1 MPLGSSP
8 TVERLAS
15 GQSIS
20 PEPTTSAVQVPP
32 VAPPVEIQGDDVAVA
47 QLAPSQPIPASEPP
61 RQSPSPQAP
70 VPGDGVNP
78 VPVGSNRNI
87 QSPAPFPSTSSV
99 SPSLHAQP
107 SPPVSVPQV
116 ALSSPQKVVI
126 ASVAPSSASPNVMS
140 HGQYSHAM
148 SPSLAS
154 SSDHAGVAQ
163 VLQAP
168 PPQVPVSVQAPAP
181 MPHVPQSSAQQLKPP
196 PRRQSYGLNFLQ
208 VDLEDAR
215 EKKRAASLATGQQ
228 RSSSASGASPGPVSA
243 AIAPTT
249 MTASPTSTATAGL
262 LNALAVPTP
271 ISTALATAEVA
282 PARTPSLTGVTPVH
296 TPTTS
301 SPSLV
306 HRDLRQGVTR
316 SGSSST
322 SPRKLR
328 ITDRA
333 PAPAPERGSSIAPI
347 VIDEDDDPIQR
358 SAGEPIEIDSPTQT
372 LPTPPKTVIK
382 SDPQGVQGSKVDA
395 GHGRSLQPEHDEV
408 GTTIS
413 PQLYLTNASVLQVAP
428 HALVSEHGS
437 PVTGTLRA
445 DVVAV
450 QSPSI
455 PSLSGPRPSIATPP
469 PVTPASRP
477 SVTPDSGNG
486 VLLQQAKDNKEEGEV
501 AEDLVESLGH
511 PTTEI
516 VSGTTTQ
523 PLLGSEPSAFNVDS
537 AHTVKDTEMLPPAP
551 ATTETST
558 AAVTEPSAIL
568 VASHDSAEPSSQS
581 NMTGSH
587 GTGEHATTS
596 VTEAPIAIGKH
607 GRSLTP
613 DGVTRRVLPRRAP
626 VSEIQQDAPTI
637 VLRSDIVEST
647 SLAPVTLD
655 SEQREKGGGSE
666 MAVDPPFQL
675 GRVGSQTSS
684 VSGGEVG
691 QPMLAVPGSRLH
703 PSSEPPSDMDISH
716 SISPPPIVVLGTR
729 TGVST
734 PDSHSRASSLPSG
747 NAPSEAGIDTVKA
760 EELEDEMVD
769 ELAPLF
775 GKEMR
780 VICMDRA
787 WDVPGDF
794 TWSFHIPPVDW
805 DRISQWANAP
815 ENLEC
820 VVSYLTFLFEN
831 CVDPV
836 HICAP
841 I

>member
-8 TVERLAS
+8 TVKRPAS
-15 GQSIS
+15 GGQSIS
-20 PEPTTSAVQVPP
+20 PEPTPSVQVPP
-32 VAPPVEIQGDDVAVA
+32 VAPVEIKGDDVAVT
-47 QLAPSQPIPASEPP
+47 QSAPSQQILASEPLC
-61 RQSPSPQAP
+61 QSPSSQAP
-70 VPGDGVNP
+70 VPGDGDNP

-87 QSPAPFPSTSSV
+87 QSPAPFLSTSSV
-99 SPSLHAQP
+99 SPSLDAQP

-116 ALSSPQKVVI
+116 ALPSPHNVVM
-126 ASVAPSSASPNVMS
+126 ASATPSSVSPNVMP
-140 HGQYSHAM
+140 HNQDSHAM

-154 SSDHAGVAQ
+154 SGHAGVAQ
-163 VLQAP
+163 ISQAP
-168 PPQVPVSVQAPAP
+168 PSQVPVSVQTPSP
-181 MPHVPQSSAQQLKPP
+181 MPPVPQSSAQQPKPP

-215 EKKRAASLATGQQ
+215 EKKRAAALATGQR
-228 RSSSASGASPGPVSA
+228 RSGSAAGASPGPVSA

-249 MTASPTSTATAGL
+249 VTASPTSTATAGL
-262 LNALAVPTP
+262 PNAPAAPTS

-282 PARTPSLTGVTPVH
+282 PTRTPSLTGATPVH
-296 TPTTS
+296 TPTAS

-322 SPRKLR
+322 SPRRLR

-333 PAPAPERGSSIAPI
+333 PAPAPERGSSSAPI

-358 SAGEPIEIDSPTQT
+358 SAHEPIEIDSPTQT
-372 LPTPPKTVIK
+372 LPTPPKTA
-382 SDPQGVQGSKVDA
+382 GVQGSKADT
-395 GHGRSLQPEHDEV
+395 GNDPNPQPEHDEV
-408 GTTIS
+408 GKTIS
-413 PQLYLTNASVLQVAP
+413 PQLSLTNASVLQVTP
-428 HALVSEHGS
+428 RPLISEHG
-437 PVTGTLRA
+437 VTGPLQA
-445 DVVAV
+445 DVVVV
-450 QSPSI
+450 QSPCI
-455 PSLSGPRPSIATPP
+455 PSLSGPRPSIASPP
-469 PVTPASRP
+469 PVIPALGP
-477 SVTPDSGNG
+477 SVPPDSENG
-486 VLLQQAKDNKEEGEV
+486 VPLQQAKDNKEQGKV
-501 AEDLVESLGH
+501 AEALVESLGH

-516 VSGTTTQ
+516 VSGTTIQ
-523 PLLGSEPSAFNVDS
+523 PLLGSESSAVNIDS
-537 AHTVKDTEMLPPAP
+537 AHTVKDTETAFPAP
-551 ATTETST
+551 ATSETI
-558 AAVTEPSAIL
+558 AAVTESSAIL
-568 VASHDSAEPSSQS
+568 VANHDSAEPSSQS
-581 NMTGSH
+581 NMTDSH

-596 VTEAPIAIGKH
+596 VTEVSLAIGKH

-613 DGVTRRVLPRRAP
+613 NGDTRRVLPRKAL

-637 VLRSDIVEST
+637 VLQSDIVEST
-647 SLAPVTLD
+647 SSAPITLD
-655 SEQREKGGGSE
+655 AEQREKEGGSE
-666 MAVDPPFQL
+666 MAVDPSFQL

-691 QPMLAVPGSRLH
+691 EPMLAVPSSRPH
-703 PSSEPPSDMDISH
+703 PSSEPLSDMDISY
-716 SISPPPIVVLGTR
+716 SITPPPIVVLGTR

-747 NAPSEAGIDTVKA
+747 NAPSEAGIETVKA

-794 TWSFHIPPVDW
+794 TWSFHLPQVDW
-805 DRISQWANAP
+805 DRVSRWANAP

-820 VVSYLTFLFEN
+820 VGSYLTFLFEK

-836 HICAP
+836 PYLYPDLARTSRA
-841 I
+841 

>member
-8 TVERLAS
+8 TVERPAS

-47 QLAPSQPIPASEPP
+47 QLAPSQPIPASEPL
-61 RQSPSPQAP
+61 RQSPSSQAP

-78 VPVGSNRNI
+78 VPGSNRNT

-116 ALSSPQKVVI
+116 ALPSPRKVVI
-126 ASVAPSSASPNVMS
+126 ASVAPSSASPNVMP
-140 HGQYSHAM
+140 HGQDSHAM

-154 SSDHAGVAQ
+154 SSEHAGVAQ
-163 VLQAP
+163 VSQAP
-168 PPQVPVSVQAPAP
+168 PSQVPVSVQTPAP
-181 MPHVPQSSAQQLKPP
+181 MPPVPQSSAQQLKPP

-215 EKKRAASLATGQQ
+215 EKKRAASLATGKQ
-228 RSSSASGASPGPVSA
+228 RSSSAAGASPGPVSVA
-243 AIAPTT
+243 NPPTT
-249 MTASPTSTATAGL
+249 VTASPTSTATAGL
-262 LNALAVPTP
+262 PNAPAVPTS

-282 PARTPSLTGVTPVH
+282 PARTPSLTGATPLH
-296 TPTTS
+296 TPTAS

-316 SGSSST
+316 SGSSSA

-328 ITDRA
+328 ITGRA

-372 LPTPPKTVIK
+372 LPTPPKTAIT
-382 SDPQGVQGSKVDA
+382 SDPQGVQGSKVDT
-395 GHGRSLQPEHDEV
+395 GLDRSLQPEHDEV
-408 GTTIS
+408 GKTIS
-413 PQLYLTNASVLQVAP
+413 LQLSPTNASLLQVAP
-428 HALVSEHGS
+428 RALVSEHRS
-437 PVTGTLRA
+437 PVPGTLRA

-469 PVTPASRP
+469 PVAPASGP
-477 SVTPDSGNG
+477 SVPLDSENG
-486 VLLQQAKDNKEEGEV
+486 VPLQQAKDNKEQGKV
-501 AEDLVESLGH
+501 AEAVVESLGH

-516 VSGTTTQ
+516 VSGTTIQ
-523 PLLGSEPSAFNVDS
+523 PLLGSESSAFNVDS
-537 AHTVKDTEMLPPAP
+537 AHTIKDTEMLPPAP
-551 ATTETST
+551 ATTETT
-558 AAVTEPSAIL
+558 AAVTESSAIL
-568 VASHDSAEPSSQS
+568 VASHDSAEPGSQS
-581 NMTGSH
+581 NMTESH
-587 GTGEHATTS
+587 GTEEHATTS
-596 VTEAPIAIGKH
+596 VTDASIAIGKH

-613 DGVTRRVLPRRAP
+613 DGDTRRVLPRRAL

-637 VLRSDIVEST
+637 VLQSDIVEST

-666 MAVDPPFQL
+666 MAVDPPFRL

-691 QPMLAVPGSRLH
+691 EPMLAVPSSRLH
-703 PSSEPPSDMDISH
+703 PSSEPLSDMDISH
-716 SISPPPIVVLGTR
+716 SVSPPPIVVLGTR

-747 NAPSEAGIDTVKA
+747 NAPSEAGIETVKA

-780 VICMDRA
+780 VLCMDRA

-794 TWSFHIPPVDW
+794 TWSFHIPQVDW

-820 VVSYLTFLFEN
+820 VVSYLTFLFEK

-836 HICAP
+836 HICTS